1 MKKKLL
7 TLMLLTAISLTNLG
21 CSSGNTASTS
31 TEVSVTTEDSST
43 KDNTATVTA
52 DTSDT
57 TPDVP
62 IETRSLSG
70 SFEPTLYDNSSLEGI
85 LTSIQADYSN
95 TIENLLNR
103 MEETNA
109 IAGTSYEDYKAN
121 KQLIT
126 DWYVL
131 AIAEEAALFAR
142 TEERAMDYYRLMV
155 STIDHADNNTME
167 DAMEDFYD
175 DIYNDAM
182 DYFYDEIYD
191 DAMDDLYDTYYDGVV
206 DDGYDYD
213 PYKTWSEECSEC
225 YQAWS
230 ETSSAIYK
238 AWSATSSTLY
248 RQYSCISS
256 GLYRGDYDVDSI
268 WADYQKKLAMEEA
281 EKVLEDAEGIRP
293 EFLAAMDEYE
303 AFFDEYIAFIQIYQ
317 DSSPEDAVLMIEEYS
332 EYMTQ
337 YVETM
342 EAFSNIA
349 SEEMTTEESLYYA
362 EISSQITAKL
372 LEIQ

>member
-7 TLMLLTAISLTNLG
+7 TLALLIAISVTNLG
-21 CSSGNTASTS
+21 CNSGNTASASIEASAS
-31 TEVSVTTEDSST
+31 TEDISTNDNTSSVTT
-43 KDNTATVTA
+43 

-57 TPDVP
+57 TADTSV
-62 IETRSLSG
+62 ETPSPLG
-70 SFEPTLYDNSSLEGI
+70 SFEPTPYDNSTLEGI

-95 TIENLLNR
+95 TIENLLTC

-109 IAGTSYEDYKAN
+109 IAGISYEDYKAN
-121 KQLIT
+121 KQLVT
-126 DWYVL
+126 DWYAL
-131 AIAEEAALFAR
+131 AITEEAALFAR
-142 TEERAMDYYRLMV
+142 IKER
-155 STIDHADNNTME
+155 
-167 DAMEDFYD
+167 
-175 DIYNDAM
+175 
-182 DYFYDEIYD
+182 
-191 DAMDDLYDTYYDGVV
+191 AMDDLYDTYYGGVV
-206 DDGYDYD
+206 DDGYDCD
-213 PYKTWSEECSEC
+213 PYKTWSEKCSEC

-238 AWSATSSTLY
+238 AWSATSSSLY

-281 EKVLEDAEGIRP
+281 EKALEATAETAATLEESMDTTTTDSSKDTTSSANNESAEGIRP
-293 EFLAAMDEYE
+293 EFLVAMDEYE
-303 AFFDEYIAFIQIYQ
+303 AFFDEYIAFVQIYQ
-317 DSSPEDAVLMIEEYS
+317 ASSPDDAVLMIEEYS

-342 EAFSNIA
+342 KSFADIS
-349 SEEMTTEESLYYA
+349 SEEMTTEEALYYA
-362 EISSQITAKL
+362 EVSSRITAKL